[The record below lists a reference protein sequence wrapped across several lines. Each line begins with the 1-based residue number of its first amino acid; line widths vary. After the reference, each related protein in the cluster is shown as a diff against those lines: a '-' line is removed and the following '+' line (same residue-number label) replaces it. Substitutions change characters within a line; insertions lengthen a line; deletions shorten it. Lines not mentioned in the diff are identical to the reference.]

1 MQELSELPALKRL
14 EATPSQAGYLG
25 PALVRELDEREGL
38 ALIEWT
44 RSGESCLSWARPAM
58 AGSSPQCGDQV
69 LLLSHNLEEFYI
81 IGVLA
86 RIPATCQSAPASL
99 QTSSGARA
107 LAGQFGGEEI
117 IQVHSPKGALVLQ
130 YHPQTGKTMV
140 NVETGDLEF
149 VARNG
154 GITFRSARKIAFVT
168 RRLETL
174 AETVVS
180 KAKNVYRTVEELTQL
195 QTGRWRTLIK
205 GSCHLKA
212 REAFLKTEED
222 FKVDAKQ
229 IHLG

>member
-14 EATPSQAGYLG
+14 ETTPSQAGYLG
-25 PALVRELDEREGL
+25 PALVLELNEREGL

-44 RSGESCLSWARPAM
+44 RSGESCRSWARPAM
-58 AGSSPQCGDQV
+58 AGCSPQCGDQV

-86 RIPATCQSAPASL
+86 TCLSAPASL

-130 YHPQTGKTMV
+130 YHPRTGKTMV

-149 VARNG
+149 VAQNG